1 MKLFVFFLVLLVR
14 SISSAARDL
23 ATPAQQVIQPY
34 EGIPLQTNV
43 TWDQHSLFINGKRIL
58 IYSGEV
64 HPFRLPVPALWLD
77 ILQKVRSLGY
87 TAVSFYVNWAL
98 VEGNPGE
105 IRADGV
111 FALEPFFEAAKQAGI
126 YLIARPGPYIN
137 AEVSGGG
144 FPGWLQRI
152 KGHLRTTDNDYLEST
167 NLYIQTVCE
176 IIAKAQITNGGPVIL
191 VQPENE
197 YSHWSNGFKNDPRY
211 FDYVKDQYRRAGIV
225 VPLIT
230 NDAGAD
236 GNNVPGSA
244 SSFDIYGH
252 DGYPL
257 GFDCSRPDYWPPN
270 ALPTNWWEVHQKQS
284 PSTPY
289 TIPEVKV

>member
-1 MKLFVFFLVLLVR
+1 M
-14 SISSAARDL
+14 
-23 ATPAQQVIQPY
+23 
-34 EGIPLQTNV
+34 
-43 TWDQHSLFINGKRIL
+43 
-58 IYSGEV
+58 
-64 HPFRLPVPALWLD
+64 
-77 ILQKVRSLGY
+77 GY
-87 TAVSFYVNWAL
+87 TAVSFYVDWAL
-98 VEGNPGE
+98 VEGTPGE

-111 FALEPFFEAAKQAGI
+111 FALEPFFEAAEKVGI

-144 FPGWLQRI
+144 YPGWLQRI
-152 KGHLRTTDNDYLEST
+152 KGHLRTTDQDYLERT
-167 NLYIQTVCE
+167 NLYVQTICE
-176 IIAKAQITNGGPVIL
+176 IIAKAQVSYDGPVIL

-197 YSHWSNGFKNDPRY
+197 YTHWAEGFKNDPDY
-211 FDYVKDQYRRAGIV
+211 FNYVRDQYKRAGIV

-244 SSFDIYGH
+244 ASFDIYGH

-257 GFDCSRPDYWPPN
+257 GFDCSRPDYWPSGR
-270 ALPTNWWEVHQKQS
+270 LPTDWWELHQKQS

-289 TIPEVKV
+289 TIPEVRSLFSEATICVLMWNITVPRWLFRPLVRTRLRKVYILDQQRI